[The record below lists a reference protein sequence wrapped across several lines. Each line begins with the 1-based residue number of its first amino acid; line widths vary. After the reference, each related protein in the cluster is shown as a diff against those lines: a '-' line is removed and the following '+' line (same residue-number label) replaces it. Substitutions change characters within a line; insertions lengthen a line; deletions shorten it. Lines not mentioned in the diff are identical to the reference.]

1 MRAYL
6 ARLGIDDPGAP
17 SAAGLRAL
25 HRAQVERIPYEA
37 IDIYLGDPPGIDPA
51 ESIARIG
58 QGRGGYCYQLN
69 GAFATLLTSLGYA
82 VTWHIGGVHGDE
94 QPVGATANHLAL
106 TVSGLPDED
115 SPDGTWFVDAG
126 LGDALHDPLPLRTG
140 VFRQGPFTFGLE
152 PSTVVEG
159 GWHFTHTADASFR
172 GMDFGPVA
180 LGPEDFLAKHTELS
194 TSPESGFVRTL
205 SVQRRDEGGVDM
217 VRGRHLIRFDADG
230 KAKREIDSVDELV
243 AILTGVFGLDL
254 VGVDVDELW
263 KRVLVDDQAYRERT
277 AE

>member
-1 MRAYL
+1 MRGYL

-17 SAAGLRAL
+17 SVAGLRAL

-37 IDIYLGDPPGIDPA
+37 IDIYLGNPPGIDPT
-51 ESIARIG
+51 ESITRIER
-58 QGRGGYCYQLN
+58 GRGGYCYQLN

-115 SPDGTWFVDAG
+115 SPDGIWFVDAG

-152 PSTVVEG
+152 TSAVIEG
-159 GWHFTHTADASFR
+159 GWHFTHTEGASFR

-180 LGPEDFLAKHTELS
+180 LGPEDFLAKHAELS

-217 VRGRHLIRFDADG
+217 VRGRHLIRFDAEG

-243 AILTGVFGLDL
+243 AILTGAFGLDL
-254 VGVDVDELW
+254 DGVGVDELW

>member
-17 SAAGLRAL
+17 SAANLRAL
-25 HRAQVERIPYEA
+25 HRAQVERVPYEA

-51 ESIARIG
+51 ESIARIER
-58 QGRGGYCYQLN
+58 GRGGYCYQLN
-69 GAFATLLTSLGYA
+69 GAFATLLTHLGYA

-94 QPVGATANHLAL
+94 EPVGATANHLAL

-115 SPDGTWFVDAG
+115 SPDGLWFVDAG
-126 LGDALHDPLPLRTG
+126 LGDALHEPLPLRTG
-140 VFRQGPFTFGLE
+140 EYRQGPFTFALA
-152 PSTVVEG
+152 PSTVIED
-159 GWHFTHTADASFR
+159 GWHFAHTEGASFR

-180 LGPEDFLAKHTELS
+180 LGPQDFLAKHAELS
-194 TSPESGFVRTL
+194 TSPESGFVRTF
-205 SVQRRDEGGVDM
+205 SVQRRDAGGVDM

-230 KAKREIDSVDELV
+230 KAKREIASADEFV
-243 AILTGVFGLDL
+243 AILTGPFGLDL
-254 VGVDVDELW
+254 GAVDVDRLW
-263 KRVLVDDQAYRERT
+263 ERVLVDDLAYRERT